1 MSAKLTILVGIPGCG
16 KSTYARTHY
25 GLDDWVVSS
34 DRIRAELGDVND
46 QSKNEEVFRLFHA
59 EIGALL
65 IARKSVIADSTAL
78 DGFARKTLR
87 KIGKECGAEVH
98 LVYFSNI
105 AAAARRN
112 QERERVVPAKA
123 MDRMLAKYE
132 VFKLDLPR
140 ESVEYDTITEIRSF
154 G

>member
-1 MSAKLTILVGIPGCG
+1 MNRLTILVGIPGCG

-25 GLDDWVVSS
+25 SWQWTVSS
-34 DRIRAELGDVND
+34 DKIRAELGDVND
-46 QSKNEEVFRLFHA
+46 QSKNGEVFRLFHA
-59 EIGALL
+59 EVGALL
-65 IARKSVIADSTAL
+65 RAGHDVVADSTAL
-78 DGFARKTLR
+78 DAFARENLR
-87 KIGKECGAEVH
+87 KIAREVGSEIH
-98 LVYFSNI
+98 LVYFSNVG
-105 AAAARRN
+105 AAVRRN
-112 QERERVVPAKA
+112 QDRERVVPAKA